1 MDHFL
6 RGMLKFQNINKRGQK
21 HKHGHKSLYKT
32 IQTNTM
38 CIKTNT
44 NIQYY
49 SLILVNQ
56 IEFE

>member
-1 MDHFL
+1 
-6 RGMLKFQNINKRGQK
+6 MLKFQNINKRGQK
-21 HKHGHKSLYKT
+21 HKHGHKSVYKT